1 MLRQIGK
8 YRIVEYIADGGQGT
22 VYRAF
27 DPVFNRTCAIKVM
40 NHPVKEDPGYLS
52 ALHMK
57 TRLSVNL
64 HHPGI
69 VTTYDCGRDT
79 DSVFIVTDYLPG
91 SLAKRMDSGKS
102 LTNRQAVKTAH
113 QIGRALDYAHQHGIL
128 HGNVKPEN
136 ILYSGTGAVKVSDF
150 GISKC
155 MAFSKHRGHLP
166 TRSSL
171 FYSAPEQIKGVGVDQ
186 RSDIYSLGKL
196 LKEMVMGTIPLSEEG
211 IFANYT
217 GQIGLPG
224 FFADNEALM
233 PRTILSVIGRATS
246 QMPDDR
252 YNSMSDM
259 ILDLQRVLRDL
270 PEDLILKRQSELNA
284 RIRPKRPRRTLR
296 KTHPND
302 PDQKG
307 FNMPTN

>member
-1 MLRQIGK
+1 MIKRIGK
-8 YRIVEYIADGGQGT
+8 YKLVEYIADGGQGT

-27 DPVFNRTCAIKVM
+27 DPVFNRTCAVKVM
-40 NHPVKEDPGYLS
+40 NHPVREDMGYLS

-79 DSVFIVTDYLPG
+79 DSAYIVTDYLPG
-91 SLAKRMDSGKS
+91 SLAKRMDCGKS

-113 QIGRALDYAHQHGIL
+113 QIGRALEYAHQHGIL

-136 ILYSGTGAVKVSDF
+136 ILYSGTGAIKVSDF

-155 MAFSKHRGHLP
+155 IAFSRHRGRLQ

-171 FYSAPEQIKGVGVDQ
+171 FYSSPEQLEGVGVDH

-196 LKEMVMGTIPLSEEG
+196 LKEMVIGTIPLSEEG
-211 IFANYT
+211 IFAKYS

-224 FFADNEALM
+224 FFSDPSTLM
-233 PRTILSVIGRATS
+233 PDPILLVVDKATS
-246 QMPDDR
+246 QMPEDR
-252 YNSMSDM
+252 YRNMNDM
-259 ILDLQRVLRDL
+259 ILDLQKLLREL
-270 PEDLILKRQSELNA
+270 PEDLILKRQSELNS
-284 RIRPKRPRRTLR
+284 RIKPRRKRGTSR
-296 KTHPND
+296 NNHPN
-302 PDQKG
+302 QRG
-307 FNMPTN
+307 FDIQNN

>member
-1 MLRQIGK
+1 MLKRIGK
-8 YRIVEYIADGGQGT
+8 YQIVEYIADGGQGT

-40 NHPVKEDPGYLS
+40 NQTVRGDPGYLG

-69 VTTYDCGRDT
+69 VTTYDCGQDT
-79 DSVFIVTDYLPG
+79 DSVYIVTDYLPHT
-91 SLAKRMDSGKS
+91 LAKRMDTGKA

-113 QIGRALDYAHQHGIL
+113 QIGRALEYAHQKGIL

-155 MAFSKHRGHLP
+155 MAFSRHRGEIH
-166 TRSSL
+166 TRTSL
-171 FYSAPEQIKGVGVDQ
+171 FYSSPEQVKGVGIDH

-196 LKEMVMGTIPLSEEG
+196 LKEMVIGTIPLSEEG
-211 IFANYT
+211 ILGKYF

-224 FFADNEALM
+224 FFVDSSEFLLSEAIEALCDFGVEFLFGVGCGVK
-233 PRTILSVIGRATS
+233 PS
-246 QMPDDR
+246 
-252 YNSMSDM
+252 
-259 ILDLQRVLRDL
+259 
-270 PEDLILKRQSELNA
+270 KC
-284 RIRPKRPRRTLR
+284 
-296 KTHPND
+296 
-302 PDQKG
+302 
-307 FNMPTN
+307 